1 MKNAPVLWVSAA
13 VLLAAAT
20 TAVERARALYQ
31 KTQYEEAIRLLENSG
46 ERSAEAHHL
55 LGRCWYMLGDYK
67 KATAAFERAVQ
78 AEPANSIYHDWL
90 GKAYGRRAETSSFLT
105 APGYATK
112 ARRSFER
119 AVELDPGNLEALS
132 DLFEYYLEA
141 PGVLGGGLEKA
152 EALTARFARLD
163 PAEYHWA
170 LARLAEKR
178 RDFSAAEREYRRA
191 AELEP
196 AKPGRWMDLARFLAR
211 QGRHAEADE
220 AFERAQKVA
229 PGNPRVWF
237 SRAAAWIESGRN
249 LAEAR
254 RLLERYLEA
263 ELTPD
268 DPPRREARKLLEKA
282 ARG

>member
-1 MKNAPVLWVSAA
+1 MKRVPAVWFSAA
-13 VLLAAAT
+13 FLLTAAT
-20 TAVERARALYQ
+20 TAVEQARALYQ
-31 KTQYEEAIRLLENSG
+31 KTQYEEAIRLLETSG
-46 ERSAEAHHL
+46 EGSAEAHHL

-90 GKAYGRRAETSSFLT
+90 GKAWGRRAETASFLT

-112 ARRSFER
+112 ARKSFER
-119 AVELDPGNLEALS
+119 AVELDPTNLAALS
-132 DLFEYYLEA
+132 DLFEYYLQA
-141 PGVLGGGLEKA
+141 PGMLGGGLEKA
-152 EALTARFARLD
+152 GALAARFAKLD

-178 RDFSAAEREYRRA
+178 KDFSTAEKEFRRA

-196 AKPGRWMDLARFLAR
+196 SKPGRWIDLARFLAR
-211 QGRHAEADE
+211 QGRHPESDE
-220 AFERAQKVA
+220 AFERAQKAA

-249 LAEAR
+249 LSAAR

-268 DPPRREARKLLEKA
+268 DPPRREARKLLERTT
-282 ARG
+282 RG

>member
-1 MKNAPVLWVSAA
+1 MRRQALLWFSAT
-13 VLLAAAT
+13 VVLAAAT
-20 TAVERARALYQ
+20 TAVQQARALYE
-31 KTQYEEAIRLLENSG
+31 KTQYEEAIRLLETSG
-46 ERSAEAHHL
+46 ERSAEVHHL

-67 KATAAFERAVQ
+67 KAVAAFERAVQ
-78 AEPANSIYHDWL
+78 AEPANSVYHDWL
-90 GKAYGRRAETSSFLT
+90 GKAWGRRAETSSFLT
-105 APGYATK
+105 APGYANK
-112 ARRSFER
+112 ARRSFEK

-141 PGVLGGGLEKA
+141 PGILGGGLEKA
-152 EALTARFARLD
+152 EALAGRFAKLD

-178 RDFSAAEREYRRA
+178 KDFSTAEKEYRRA

-196 AKPGRWMDLARFLAR
+196 SKPGRWIDLARFLAR
-211 QGRHAEADE
+211 QGRHPESDV

-229 PGNPRVWF
+229 PDSPRVWF
-237 SRAAAWIESGRN
+237 SRAAAWIEAGRN
-249 LAEAR
+249 LAAAR

-268 DPPRREARKLLEKA
+268 DPPRREARKLLERA

>member
-1 MKNAPVLWVSAA
+1 MKRAPAFWFSAA
-13 VLLAAAT
+13 VLLTAAT
-20 TAVERARALYQ
+20 SAVEQARVLYQ
-31 KTQYEEAIRLLENSG
+31 KTRYEEAIRLLETSG
-46 ERSAEAHHL
+46 GRSAEAHHL

-67 KATAAFERAVQ
+67 RATAAFERAVQ

-90 GKAYGRRAETSSFLT
+90 GKAWGRRAETSSFLT

-112 ARRSFER
+112 ARKSFER
-119 AVELDPGNLEALS
+119 AVELDPTNLEALS

-141 PGVLGGGLEKA
+141 PGILGGGLEKA
-152 EALTARFARLD
+152 EALAARFAKLD
-163 PAEYHWA
+163 SAEYHWA

-178 RDFSAAEREYRRA
+178 KDLPAAEREYRRA

-196 AKPGRWMDLARFLAR
+196 SEPGRWIDLARFLAR
-211 QGRHAEADE
+211 LGRHADSEE
-220 AFERAQKVA
+220 AFDRAQKAA
-229 PGNPRVWF
+229 PDSPRVWF

-249 LAEAR
+249 LAAAR

-268 DPPRREARKLLEKA
+268 DPPRRDARKLLERA
-282 ARG
+282 TRG